1 MHMIELRN
9 KHYSVNS

>member
-1 MHMIELRN
+1 MIELRN